1 MARQPTSHRILLI
14 AAASA
19 VRDELRRVL
28 TAGGEGLA
36 GERRIE
42 WPTLADLQ
50 IDVAGGLKEGL
61 DLMRHEGSEAPYAL
75 AVIDA
80 PACDVLESA
89 AGIRRL
95 REFHQALPL
104 VVVADA
110 RTRSEWITALAPLE
124 RTAMVTRPFHGFEM
138 RQLAAALI
146 DAHGARRAVADV
158 QRQLA
163 AARHEVDARR
173 KEAEEA
179 NHVKSHF
186 MANVSHEIRTPLN
199 AILGFSRLL
208 MREPLAPHQLEKL
221 RYVHDAGSA
230 LLAIVDDVL
239 DFSRLAAGKF
249 VLRPVQFSLE
259 EVFREIEAAI
269 RSSAESKGIELLLR
283 VDPTVPVNLEGDVS
297 QLRQI
302 LLKLVDNAIKFTER
316 GSVQVRAVLEEQ
328 TADEARVRLSVT
340 DTGVG
345 IPADRQLVI
354 FEAFRQADG
363 SNTRRY
369 GGLGLGLTIVKEL
382 TDLMQGQ
389 VGFTSAAD
397 QGSSFWVTVPLKQVP
412 QSDSEPA
419 RFLPTAVEVAA
430 AAMTAVEVESAGQAN
445 QGENRPRILVA
456 EDDRLNRTLL
466 EAVLVK
472 LGCTVDLVENGRDAL
487 AAARQD
493 RYDLIFMDVQMP
505 KMDGLTAIQRIRRRE
520 HGGARVPIV
529 VLTAM
534 VRSEDR
540 QRCLLAGADEFVT
553 KPFTAEFIA
562 RVLGRHVRSWSH
574 PGQDRQRA
582 GERDSEAT
590 AVRLRQALRQGAFPI
605 VESLA
610 GESRQRALRLQLGE
624 AADHAMRVQMAAR
637 ARDPRRAASAI
648 DKLDF
653 ALRSAAAEWRCP
665 NATVHSS
672 PVAAAVLEEVAE
684 P

>member
-36 GERRIE
+36 GRTRIE

-50 IDVAGGLKEGL
+50 IDVAASLREGI
-61 DLMRHEGSEAPYAL
+61 DLMRHEASGAPYAL
-75 AVIDA
+75 VVIDG
-80 PACDVLESA
+80 PTCDLAESA
-89 AGIRRL
+89 AGLRRL

-110 RTRSEWITALAPLE
+110 ETRSEWITALAPME
-124 RTAMVTRPFHGFEM
+124 RAAMVARPFRDFEM

-146 DAHGARRAVADV
+146 DADGARRAAGDM
-158 QRQLA
+158 QQQLA
-163 AARHEVDARR
+163 ATRREVEAWR

-221 RYVHDAGSA
+221 RYVHDAGST

-249 VLRPVQFSLE
+249 VLRPVRFSLE
-259 EVFREIEAAI
+259 EVFREIDAAI

-316 GSVQVRAVLEEQ
+316 GSVQVRAVIEEQ

-382 TDLMQGQ
+382 TDLMKGQ

-397 QGSSFWVTVPLKQVP
+397 QGSSFWVTIPLTQVP
-412 QSDSEPA
+412 KSDSEPS
-419 RFLPTAVEVAA
+419 RTSPAV
-430 AAMTAVEVESAGQAN
+430 MEVERPDQPSQGAAG
-445 QGENRPRILVA
+445 PRILVA

-472 LGCTVDLVENGRDAL
+472 LGCTVDLVENGCDAL
-487 AAARQD
+487 AAARRD

-520 HGGARVPIV
+520 HGGTRVPIV

-540 QRCLLAGADEFVT
+540 QRCLSAGADEFVT

-562 RVLGRHVRSWSH
+562 RVLQRHVLSWSRF
-574 PGQDRQRA
+574 GQDRQRGGA
-582 GERDSEAT
+582 AERDSEAT
-590 AVRLRQALRQGAFPI
+590 AVRLRQALRRGAFPI

-610 GESRQRALRLQLGE
+610 GESRQRALRLQMRE

-637 ARDPRRAASAI
+637 ARDPRRAAAAI

-665 NATVHSS
+665 DATIHSS
-672 PVAAAVLEEVAE
+672 RVAVAVLEEVAE

>member
-14 AAASA
+14 AAAGA
-19 VRDELRRVL
+19 VRDELRRIL
-28 TAGGEGLA
+28 MAGSEGLA
-36 GERRIE
+36 GESRVE
-42 WPTLADLQ
+42 WPTLGDLQ
-50 IDVAGGLKEGL
+50 IDVAAGLKEGL
-61 DLMRHEGSEAPYAL
+61 DLMRHEASGAPYAL

-80 PACDVLESA
+80 PDCDLAESV

-95 REFHQALPL
+95 REFNQALPL
-104 VVVADA
+104 AVIAAAEV
-110 RTRSEWITALAPLE
+110 RSQWIAALAPME
-124 RTAMVTRPFHGFEM
+124 RAAMLARPIHDFDM

-146 DAHGARRAVADV
+146 DAHGAHRAAADM

-163 AARHEVDARR
+163 ATRQEVEERR

-221 RYVHDAGSA
+221 RYVHDAGST

-249 VLRPVQFSLE
+249 VLRPVRFSLE
-259 EVFREIEAAI
+259 EVFREIDAAI
-269 RSSAESKGIELLLR
+269 RSSAESKGIDLLLR
-283 VDPTVPVNLEGDVS
+283 VDPAVPVSLEGDVL

-328 TADEARVRLSVT
+328 SADEARVRLSVT

-382 TDLMQGQ
+382 TDLMRGQ
-389 VGFTSAAD
+389 VGFTSAAE
-397 QGSSFWVTVPLKQVP
+397 QGSSFWVAVPLKRVSNP
-412 QSDSEPA
+412 DSEPV
-419 RFLPTAVEVAA
+419 RSLPAA
-430 AAMTAVEVESAGQAN
+430 PEVEGTGDVN
-445 QGENRPRILVA
+445 QGATGPRILVA

-472 LGCTVDLVENGRDAL
+472 LGCTVDLVENGSDAL
-487 AAARQD
+487 AAARRG

-540 QRCLLAGADEFVT
+540 QRCLSAGADEFVT

-562 RVLGRHVRSWSH
+562 RVLRRHVLSWSRF
-574 PGQDRQRA
+574 GQDRQRA
-582 GERDSEAT
+582 GAAERDSEST
-590 AVRLRQALRQGAFPI
+590 AVRLRQALRRGAFPI

-610 GESRQRALRLQLGE
+610 GESRQRALRLQMRE

-637 ARDPRRAASAI
+637 ARDPRRAAAAI

-665 NATVHSS
+665 DATVHSS
-672 PVAAAVLEEVAE
+672 RVAVLEEVAE

>member
-14 AAASA
+14 AAAGA

-36 GERRIE
+36 GGRRIE

-50 IDVAGGLKEGL
+50 IEVAGGLKEGL
-61 DLMRHEGSEAPYAL
+61 DLMRHEGSGAPYAL

-110 RTRSEWITALAPLE
+110 ETRYEWITALAPLD
-124 RTAMVTRPFHGFEM
+124 RTAMVARPFQGLEM

-146 DAHGARRAVADV
+146 DAHGARRAAADV
-158 QRQLA
+158 EQQLA
-163 AARHEVDARR
+163 AARREVDARR

-221 RYVHDAGSA
+221 RYVHDAGST

-249 VLRPVQFSLE
+249 VLRPVRFSLE

-382 TDLMQGQ
+382 TDLMKGQ
-389 VGFTSAAD
+389 IGFTSAAD
-397 QGSSFWVTVPLKQVP
+397 QGSSFWVTIPLKQVP

-419 RFLPTAVEVAA
+419 RSLA
-430 AAMTAVEVESAGQAN
+430 AAMEVERTDQVN

-472 LGCTVDLVENGRDAL
+472 LGCAVDLVENGCDAL
-487 AAARQD
+487 AAARQG

-540 QRCLLAGADEFVT
+540 QRCLSAGADEFVT

-562 RVLGRHVRSWSH
+562 RVLRRHVLSWSH
-574 PGQDRQRA
+574 PSQDRQRA

-610 GESRQRALRLQLGE
+610 GESRQRALRLQLRE

-665 NATVHSS
+665 DATVHSS
-672 PVAAAVLEEVAE
+672 RVAAAVLEEVAE

>member
-19 VRDELRRVL
+19 VRAELRRVL

-36 GERRIE
+36 EGSRIE

-50 IDVAGGLKEGL
+50 IEAAGGLKEGL
-61 DLMRHEGSEAPYAL
+61 DLMRHEGSGAPYAL

-146 DAHGARRAVADV
+146 DAHEARRAVADV

-173 KEAEEA
+173 KEAAEA

-249 VLRPVQFSLE
+249 VLRPVRFSLE

-345 IPADRQLVI
+345 IAADRQLVI

-419 RFLPTAVEVAA
+419 RSLP
-430 AAMTAVEVESAGQAN
+430 TAVEVESAGQAN

-487 AAARQD
+487 AAARQG

-562 RVLGRHVRSWSH
+562 RVLRRHVRSWSH

-610 GESRQRALRLQLGE
+610 GESRQRALRLQLRE

-665 NATVHSS
+665 DATVHSS